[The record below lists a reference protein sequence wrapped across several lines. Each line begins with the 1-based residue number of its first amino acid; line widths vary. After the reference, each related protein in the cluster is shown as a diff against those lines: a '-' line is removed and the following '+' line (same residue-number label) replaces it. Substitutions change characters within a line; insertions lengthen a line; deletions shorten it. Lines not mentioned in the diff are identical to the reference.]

1 MNTCTALIVAA
12 GRAARM
18 QGIDKIMAP
27 LGGIPLILRTV
38 QALAACPH
46 ITEILL
52 VTREDL
58 IAPITELCRNE
69 PKFTKAIVGGESRAE
84 SVLMGLQAV
93 DTPWV
98 AIHDGARP
106 LVTPEI
112 VRKAVTTAWKI
123 GAAAP
128 AIAVKDTIK
137 VAQDGR
143 VEGTPDRSRLF
154 AVQTPQVFSTQ
165 SILHAL
171 QEGIAKQ
178 LPLTDD
184 CSAMEAIG
192 SPVFLTEGSEENLK
206 ITTPMDLLLAEAIL
220 ARRSKS

>member
-1 MNTCTALIVAA
+1 MNACTALIVAA
-12 GRAARM
+12 GRASRM

-38 QALAACPH
+38 KALAACPD
-46 ITEILL
+46 ITKILL

-58 IAPITELCRNE
+58 ISPINELCRNE

-84 SVLMGLQAV
+84 SVLLGLQAV

-106 LVTPEI
+106 LVTEEI
-112 VRKAVTTAWKI
+112 VSKAIAAAHLE

-128 AIAVKDTIK
+128 AIPVKDTIK
-137 VAQDGR
+137 VAEKGL
-143 VEGTPDRSRLF
+143 VKNTPDRSRLF
-154 AVQTPQVFSTQ
+154 AVQTPQVFSTE
-165 SILHAL
+165 SILQAL
-171 QEGIAKQ
+171 RHGITEQ

-184 CSAMEAIG
+184 CSAMEATG
-192 SPVFLTEGSEENLK
+192 HPVFLTEGSEENLK

-220 ARRSKS
+220 ARRSAL

>member
-1 MNTCTALIVAA
+1 MNACTALIVAA
-12 GRAARM
+12 GRASRM

-38 QALAACPH
+38 KALAACPD
-46 ITEILL
+46 ITKILL

-58 IAPITELCRNE
+58 ISPIYELCRNE

-84 SVLMGLQAV
+84 SVLLGLQAV

-106 LVTPEI
+106 LVTKEI
-112 VRKAVTTAWKI
+112 VSKAIAAAHLE

-128 AIAVKDTIK
+128 AIPVKDTIK
-137 VAQDGR
+137 VAEKGLVQR
-143 VEGTPDRSRLF
+143 TPDRSQLF
-154 AVQTPQVFSTQ
+154 AVQTPQVFSTE
-165 SILHAL
+165 SILQAL
-171 QEGIAKQ
+171 RQGIAEQ

-184 CSAMEAIG
+184 CSAMEATG
-192 SPVFLTEGSEENLK
+192 HPVFLTEGSEENLK

-220 ARRSKS
+220 ARRSAL

>member
-1 MNTCTALIVAA
+1 MNACTALIVAA
-12 GRAARM
+12 GRASRM
-18 QGIDKIMAP
+18 QGIDKITAP

-38 QALAACPH
+38 KALAACPD
-46 ITEILL
+46 ITKILL

-58 IAPITELCRNE
+58 ISPINELCRNE

-84 SVLMGLQAV
+84 SVLLGLQAV

-106 LVTPEI
+106 LVTEEI
-112 VRKAVTTAWKI
+112 VSKAIAAAHLE

-128 AIAVKDTIK
+128 AIPVKDTIK
-137 VAQDGR
+137 VAEKGL
-143 VEGTPDRSRLF
+143 VKNTPDRSRLF
-154 AVQTPQVFSTQ
+154 AVQTPQVFSTE
-165 SILHAL
+165 SILQAL
-171 QEGIAKQ
+171 RHGIAEQ

-184 CSAMEAIG
+184 CSAMEATG
-192 SPVFLTEGSEENLK
+192 HPVFLTEGSEENLK

-220 ARRSKS
+220 ARRSAL